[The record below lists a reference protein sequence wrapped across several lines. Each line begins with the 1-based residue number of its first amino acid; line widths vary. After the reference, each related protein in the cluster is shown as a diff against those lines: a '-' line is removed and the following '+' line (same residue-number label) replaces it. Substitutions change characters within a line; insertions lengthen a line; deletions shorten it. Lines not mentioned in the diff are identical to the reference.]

1 MPGSAAWIVASALD
15 WKRAAVVVISAAFR
29 QGAE

>member
-15 WKRAAVVVISAAFR
+15 WKRVAVVMISAAFR